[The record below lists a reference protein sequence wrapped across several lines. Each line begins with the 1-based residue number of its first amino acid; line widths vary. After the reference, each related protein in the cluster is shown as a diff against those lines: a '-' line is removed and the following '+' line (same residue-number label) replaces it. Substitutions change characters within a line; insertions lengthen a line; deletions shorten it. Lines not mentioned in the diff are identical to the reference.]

1 MGQKADP
8 GQVEELLLQALE
20 TERGGIRIYTA
31 AIEAARNDDL
41 RKEWQEYLSQTLNH
55 ESVLTGVFEE
65 LALDTEKQSP
75 GRQVVA
81 HIGKSLVLAIEMA
94 MKNASPVAAELVASE
109 CVVLAET
116 KDHHNWEL
124 IGRVAKNG
132 GPFSKA
138 LMRAYEEVEQEEDHH
153 LYHTAGWSRELWID
167 SLGLPSV
174 LPPPEEVKDV
184 ETAIGA
190 ARAEHARERM
200 V

>member
-94 MKNASPVAAELVASE
+94 MKNASPL
-109 CVVLAET
+109 LP
-116 KDHHNWEL
+116 NWWL
-124 IGRVAKNG
+124 RNAWCSPRPRTITTG
-132 GPFSKA
+132 S
-138 LMRAYEEVEQEEDHH
+138 
-153 LYHTAGWSRELWID
+153 
-167 SLGLPSV
+167 
-174 LPPPEEVKDV
+174 
-184 ETAIGA
+184 
-190 ARAEHARERM
+190 
-200 V
+200 